1 MNTFETFDQGQII
14 MPAARKNAI
23 DIQWNKHPTFK
34 GVELKH
40 LITAKET
47 DGQFSYHL
55 VRIAPDCSIKL
66 HIHETQLETHEV
78 IEGFGKCIC
87 ADNQILYN
95 AGVIAVIPAGI
106 EHEVTAGEKGLCLF
120 AKFIPALC

>member
-1 MNTFETFDQGQII
+1 MNTFETFNQGQII
-14 MPAARKNAI
+14 IPTARKNAI
-23 DIQWNKHPTFK
+23 DIQWSKNPTLK

-40 LITAKET
+40 LITANET

-55 VRIAPDCSIKL
+55 VHVAPDCSIKL

-78 IEGFGKCIC
+78 IEGSGICKCAGK
-87 ADNQILYN
+87 QIVYN
-95 AGVIAVIPAGI
+95 PGVIAVIPAGT
-106 EHEVTAGEKGLCLF
+106 EHEVTAGEKGLYLF